1 MVQLHFSG
9 HQQVGTQLVNNVGS
23 LMILWREIQEPQK
36 GYIVMLRARMFRSL
50 IPVLTSWSDQRTKH
64 SCA

>member
-36 GYIVMLRARMFRSL
+36 GYIVMLRHECF
-50 IPVLTSWSDQRTKH
+50 VL
-64 SCA
+64 